1 LIAALR
7 REWVLF
13 TGAGLAALS
22 AAALHRPTS
31 LAGSLPVWAWCSFL
45 LYRGLP
51 ENRRANERELLSGL
65 GAPTRITLLRGLLV
79 ALTAGHLRIPEVAA
93 PAYAVAAI
101 LDGIDGRVA
110 RRFQR
115 ETLLGSRLD
124 LEIDAAGI
132 LVASLSGIALAKLS
146 PWYFAIGLARYLFVV
161 GVEIRKRRRQ
171 PVRDLDPSRLR
182 RFLAGSQMAFL
193 AIALWPQVPEAFS
206 QAAAYPF
213 GAMTLAMFLRDW
225 MFVSHRLR

>member
-1 LIAALR
+1 M
-7 REWVLF
+7 
-13 TGAGLAALS
+13 
-22 AAALHRPTS
+22 S
-31 LAGSLPVWAWCSFL
+31 LAGALPVWAWCSFL

-51 ENRRANERELLSGL
+51 QNRRANEPDVLSRL
-65 GAPTRITLLRGLLV
+65 GAPTRITMFRGLLV

-101 LDGIDGRVA
+101 FDGIDGRVA

-124 LEIDAAGI
+124 LEIDAVGI
-132 LVASLSGIALAKLS
+132 FVATLAGIALEKLP
-146 PWYFAIGLARYLFVV
+146 PWYLAIGLARYFFVV
-161 GVEIRKRRRQ
+161 GIETRKRTRR

-182 RFLAGSQMAFL
+182 RLLAGSQMAFL
-193 AIALWPQVPEAFS
+193 AIALWPQVPEALS

-225 MFVSHRLR
+225 MFASHRLR